1 MTLIAILVKN
11 VGSQNIQI
19 WPSLRQ
25 VGSGAALMDFQIRK
39 PLQCLQIFTNVYKF
53 LSLYI
58 LKQTLSPMK
67 YKYQMTYLQILKP
80 LHSKTNFTVTYGI

>member
-25 VGSGAALMDFQIRK
+25 VGSGAALMDLQIPK
-39 PLQCLQIFTNVYKF
+39 PLQCLQMFTNVYQQEK
-53 LSLYI
+53 LHNAGHVN
-58 LKQTLSPMK
+58 TLVAFFSC
-67 YKYQMTYLQILKP
+67 
-80 LHSKTNFTVTYGI
+80 HS

>member
-25 VGSGAALMDFQIRK
+25 VGSGAALMDLQIPK
-39 PLQCLQIFTNVYKF
+39 PLQCLQI
-53 LSLYI
+53 S
-58 LKQTLSPMK
+58 
-67 YKYQMTYLQILKP
+67 
-80 LHSKTNFTVTYGI
+80 SKNK